1 MKAGL
6 GWIDLAIT
14 AVSFG
19 VSLWQGAKAK
29 KAKKAA
35 KEAKEAEERRLARQR
50 AYQEYLQ
57 RTAQSQQQMDVLIT
71 NKIDEESAAKT
82 HEILKYVSYAA
93 TAGCLIY
100 MLVKRSRNKKKKK
113 K

>member
-29 KAKKAA
+29 KAAKK
-35 KEAKEAEERRLARQR
+35 AKEAEERRLARQR

-57 RTAQSQQQMDVLIT
+57 RTAQTQQQMDVLIT

>member
-29 KAKKAA
+29 KAAKKAQEEYE
-35 KEAKEAEERRLARQR
+35 KKLREARYYHNYVKL
-50 AYQEYLQ
+50 
-57 RTAQSQQQMDVLIT
+57 TNQSQQQMDVLIT
-71 NKIDEESAAKT
+71 NKIDEENAVKT
-82 HEILKYVSYAA
+82 QEILKYVSYAA

-100 MLVKRSRNKKKKK
+100 LLVKRSRNKKKKK

>member
-29 KAKKAA
+29 KAAKKAQEEHE
-35 KEAKEAEERRLARQR
+35 KKLREARN
-50 AYQEYLQ
+50 YQNYVNL
-57 RTAQSQQQMDVLIT
+57 TTQSQQQMDVLIT
-71 NKIDEESAAKT
+71 NKIDEENAAKT
-82 HEILKYVSYAA
+82 QDIIRYVSYAA

-100 MLVKRSRNKKKKK
+100 LLVKRSRNKKKKK
-113 K
+113 RK